1 MNLIP
6 KPKHIQLYSGDLP
19 LAPIK
24 TTFPED
30 RPELD
35 RIISALNT
43 LGGSRSTPVPLTIK
57 LDSSSYQEDGYYLKI
72 DIDGITVHAATPKGV
87 FYALQTLRQIAE
99 TEKKYPFLEI
109 HDEPDFPMRGILYDT
124 TRGRVPTVNGLKK
137 IADFC
142 ASLKLNTITLYFEHS
157 FAFSEFS
164 GIVSDEECLTP
175 AELREFVEYC
185 RMLYINVIPS
195 VALFGHQYKL
205 LQNDQY
211 KHLCE
216 LENYTPTSHYW
227 QERMLHHSFDISN
240 PDSFTLVKSFID
252 QLCDV
257 FPYNIY
263 LPGVDE
269 TFDLCKGKNKD
280 KNVIDEYCMFVDKI
294 CSYLN
299 AKGKTA
305 LIADDIIQKHNC
317 EFSLKSKNI
326 IFFHWDYSRE
336 PGETQFDILQKTG
349 FPHISAPSV
358 WSHSTLVESLF
369 HSEANIPTLIDYAYK
384 HGSMGIINTVWGDY
398 GHFCDFNCTL
408 YGIALGSEK
417 SWNASTEVTSAFE
430 LDFSAVVY
438 DEHKMNMVDIIR
450 AANDVSSSS
459 GVWYWVRWYSK
470 NILQH
475 CKTDFENP
483 NTAFAQKNLVVSRE
497 FVQKLMKLK
506 EAHPAKGELLDS
518 LCIAFKMS
526 DIFNLLVLPV
536 TNRKKLSK
544 EDIDNIFRIIEEYH
558 ALWLRDNKPG
568 EFKEIPLFINAL
580 ISHVNA

>member
-1 MNLIP
+1 MTCSKTKTL
-6 KPKHIQLYSGDLP
+6 QLHSGDLS

-24 TTFPED
+24 TTFPRS
-30 RPELD
+30 RPEFD

-43 LGGSRSTPVPLTIK
+43 LGAGRSTSVPLTVK
-57 LDSSSYQEDGYYLKI
+57 FDSGSYQAEGYYLKI
-72 DIDGITVHAATPKGV
+72 DENGITVNASSPHGA

-109 HDEPDFPMRGILYDT
+109 YDEPDFPMRGILYDT

-157 FAFSEFS
+157 FAFREFS

-175 AELREFVEYC
+175 AELREFIEYC

-205 LQNDQY
+205 LQSDQY

-227 QERMLHHSFDISN
+227 QERMRHHSFDITN
-240 PDSFTLVKSFID
+240 PDSFALIKSFID

-269 TFDLCKGKNKD
+269 TFDLCTGKNKD
-280 KNVIDEYCMFVDKI
+280 KNVIHEYCKFVDKI
-294 CSYLN
+294 CSYLS

-305 LIADDIIQKHNC
+305 LIADDIIQKHNS

-336 PGETQFDILQKTG
+336 PSEMQFDVLQKSG
-349 FPHISAPSV
+349 IPHISAPSV
-358 WSHSTLVESLF
+358 WSHSTVMESLF
-369 HSEANIPTLIDYAYK
+369 HSEANIPTLINYAYK
-384 HGSMGIINTVWGDY
+384 HGSIGIINTIWGDY

-408 YGIALGSEK
+408 YGIAMGSAK
-417 SWNASTEVTSAFE
+417 SWNVSTEITKAFE
-430 LDFSAVVY
+430 VDFSAVVY
-438 DEHKMNMVDIIR
+438 DEHKTNMVNIIR
-450 AANDVSSSS
+450 TANDVLSSS
-459 GVWYWVRWYSK
+459 GIWYWVRWYSS

-475 CKTDFENP
+475 DNTDFENP
-483 NTAFAQKNLVVSRE
+483 NVLLAEKNLTLSKE
-497 FVQKLMKLK
+497 FVKKLMILK
-506 EAHPAKGELLDS
+506 ETHPTKHELLDS
-518 LCIAFKMS
+518 LIIAFKMS
-526 DIFNLLVLPV
+526 DVFNLLIQPI
-536 TNRKKLSK
+536 TNQKKLNA
-544 EDIDNIFRIIEEYH
+544 EDIDNIRSIIGEYYT
-558 ALWLRDNKPG
+558 LWLRDNQTWG
-568 EFKEIPLFINAL
+568 I
-580 ISHVNA
+580 